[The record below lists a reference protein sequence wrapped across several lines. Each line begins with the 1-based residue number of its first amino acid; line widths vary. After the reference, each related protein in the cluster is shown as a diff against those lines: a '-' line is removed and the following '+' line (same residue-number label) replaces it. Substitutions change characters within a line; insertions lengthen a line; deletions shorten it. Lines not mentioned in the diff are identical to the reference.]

1 MATGGAKR
9 QRVVRREA
17 VGTPSG
23 RGLARRWRDLWKS
36 RWPHRTS
43 VEVRLSSPDAP
54 RRELDA
60 LAREPRP
67 RPRLGR
73 FSLVVKDCKLKS
85 PELRRFTDYAAECR
99 VEDLYIG
106 VRMGTRIEGLLHFP
120 MCSPLLARLTL
131 RRVGIINS
139 PMYYTGAQP
148 FRALEPDSKC
158 KKRSLVMP
166 PKLRTVTIADCW
178 GFANLNLVPVPSLRS
193 FCYRGNFVD
202 APFFLPRDAA
212 LGALYIRF
220 ADSVAELHN
229 TRKLRKSLPKDL
241 SGLNVLTICWNALE
255 LPASSDKPMEGGSF
269 DEVWEEPPE
278 DDLDNPMEGGSFDEV
293 WEEPPED
300 DLDNLLMVKV
310 MNFNWHCSE
319 VQLVGFLL
327 RKASS
332 LRKLL
337 IVSPNV
343 TPPPD
348 LPCVESDFL
357 LIKEALTN
365 GKIILSESD
374 DAGIQPYHSKVFIMV

>member
-1 MATGGAKR
+1 MVK
-9 QRVVRREA
+9 VMNFN
-17 VGTPSG
+17 
-23 RGLARRWRDLWKS
+23 WHKF
-36 RWPHRTS
+36 
-43 VEVRLSSPDAP
+43 EVQLVSSLLRKAISLDKLLLVSPDVTLQDMPGVQEADLSLLK
-54 RRELDA
+54 EA
-60 LAREPRP
+60 LTNGQMILSESDDPA
-67 RPRLGR
+67 
-73 FSLVVKDCKLKS
+73 
-85 PELRRFTDYAAECR
+85 TD
-99 VEDLYIG
+99 
-106 VRMGTRIEGLLHFP
+106 
-120 MCSPLLARLTL
+120 
-131 RRVGIINS
+131 
-139 PMYYTGAQP
+139 QP
-148 FRALEPDSKC
+148 FHSEV

-166 PKLRTVTIADCW
+166 PKLRTITVADCW

-193 FCYRGNFVD
+193 FCYRGDFVD
-202 APFFLPRDAA
+202 APFFLPSDAA
-212 LGALYIRF
+212 LSDLYIRF
-220 ADSVAELHN
+220 ADSVAELYN

-255 LPASSDKPMEGGSF
+255 VFFALLNVSHNLQAAPCLMPNTNLHNLRELQLIMSEMKAANLDDLYVFFTTFQCPNLERLFVQLPASSDKPMEGGSF

-310 MNFNWHCSE
+310 MNFNWRCSE
-319 VQLVGFLL
+319 VQLVSFLL